1 MYSVPSAISV
11 NSTSNLR
18 SNSQKQY
25 NNSTSSFNIN
35 NNNNNTPFTSI
46 ASIGILNLTFTLSLT
61 QTQAKQLQF
70 NINDYNC
77 LDDLEKAFYPSSTE
91 TQNINYED
99 DQLLDYVT
107 LSSNDILLSTLLYLN
122 RCSKIRFFIEFITL
136 NDFDL
141 TPNQLWIRS
150 FIQDVTERNF
160 LFLMHYN
167 INQNIKSHFE
177 FILKIIDDE
186 TPNNKVIHYKKFDFI
201 PEQSFP
207 LSSFTNNTNN
217 NSITTTNNNNNESL
231 FYLFTNFNFT
241 PHSYFISD
249 CSQLFHFKTKEYE
262 ELTLFFYLLTSKNQS
277 IKIITLF
284 TNEFLLNLA
293 PDSQLFDTI
302 KEIINLTDIILSEQS
317 GLRKF
322 YSNYNELYEIPWNQR
337 DICILS
343 DKDKKRKIIRRVTTL
358 INYPKTVTA
367 VSQKGINMD
376 LDERRDCN
384 LNLTSPFE
392 NDDKKEEENILESH
406 KSYFLSFFFGAFL
419 NRIITNKTVYS
430 CVTAGVLLMKKM
442 LDVIKYDLADSIT
455 NLTFY
460 QITVPKVRIGSFREN
475 TLRKQNKLNR
485 MLKEKENGFVLD
497 CLNKELSQKKDY
509 NSLYDTHCSSFLTK
523 KNTKKILK
531 RQHLLT
537 TGNIQFTTN
546 NNIKSGC
553 GGVYNNKLG
562 NNNNNIFKNNKHKTY
577 LSPLQTTQGK
587 SLFIQTQYNS

>member
-18 SNSQKQY
+18 SSSQKQY

-35 NNNNNTPFTSI
+35 NNNNPTFTSI

-77 LDDLEKAFYPSSTE
+77 LDDLEKAFYPSNSE
-91 TQNINYED
+91 NQNINYED

-107 LSSNDILLSTLLYLN
+107 LSSSDILLSTLLYLN

-141 TPNQLWIRS
+141 TPNTLWIRS

-167 INQNIKSHFE
+167 INPNIKSHFE

-186 TPNNKVIHYKKFDFI
+186 TPNNKVIHYKKFDFV
-201 PEQSFP
+201 PEQTFP
-207 LSSFTNNTNN
+207 LSS
-217 NSITTTNNNNNESL
+217 TNNNNSNNNNHSSHNESL

-249 CSQLFHFKTKEYE
+249 CSQLFQFKSKEYE

-302 KEIINLTDIILSEQS
+302 KEIINLTDIVLSEQS

-337 DICILS
+337 DICVLS
-343 DKDKKRKIIRRVTTL
+343 DKDKKRKIIRRVTAL
-358 INYPKTVTA
+358 INYPKTVIA

-392 NDDKKEEENILESH
+392 NDDKKEEERILESN
-406 KSYFLSFFFGAFL
+406 KGFFISFFFGAFV

-430 CVTAGVLLMKKM
+430 SVTAGVLLMKKM

-455 NLTFY
+455 NLSFY

-523 KNTKKILK
+523 KNTRKILK

-537 TGNIQFTTN
+537 TGNIQFNTTTTNTN
-546 NNIKSGC
+546 NNVKN
-553 GGVYNNKLG
+553 GVYNKQG
-562 NNNNNIFKNNKHKTY
+562 NVFKNNKHRTY
-577 LSPLQTTQGK
+577 LSPLQNTQGK
-587 SLFIQTQYNS
+587 SLFIQTQDNS